1 MGKKESKINK
11 IYEDYHN
18 LVNQI
23 MINSTKFNYSNISNQ
38 NISLKIKSFNKDD
51 EIDNQIYNDNN
62 FINWKIYLLEN
73 LNSNKYD
80 DIWANNLIKIIM
92 NENFDN
98 QYQIKSEMFYE
109 EFKILTCPNKILKQ
123 IDIFYENYNKNKV
136 NENNNYENEI
146 NIINDNDINFN
157 NNIINVSKEKNIE
170 KVNKINLSNYLTG
183 SIISDSSYN
192 SSSKEDVKYIMKK
205 FKKYIE
211 IFNKHLKKQNHPFN
225 FIIKNFCIIF
235 SDYLEDKINIL
246 INLKNK
252 SEIKNIFNIIINN
265 IQLFIIDLQ
274 TSFKLFYCRTIDFK
288 YIKYENDEII
298 NLITNRIFN
307 NSKFYENM
315 YKLFG
320 LYYKNEIDLLKVKLE
335 LFKDIKPEE
344 IGVKENFCLNEQTDN
359 FIKELKLKN
368 DNKKINDCNKNESKE
383 NKEND
388 NDNNYNNN
396 ILINENKNEII
407 EEINTNE
414 IKPINDNDNKK
425 LVISSDTN
433 KFIEN
438 FILKSSHKNTFPYEN
453 CVKFLNEIK
462 EYKAPFEKLLIMS
475 GISNLIKECV
485 DEYWKDYKNLIR
497 PSLFNIDTDNII
509 GIIIYI
515 IIKSNNPN
523 LFIHCGFVENF
534 TMQSSKMSFGK
545 NCSTILGCLELI
557 NEKQSKEDFI
567 K

>member
-1 MGKKESKINK
+1 
-11 IYEDYHN
+11 
-18 LVNQI
+18 
-23 MINSTKFNYSNISNQ
+23 
-38 NISLKIKSFNKDD
+38 
-51 EIDNQIYNDNN
+51 
-62 FINWKIYLLEN
+62 
-73 LNSNKYD
+73 
-80 DIWANNLIKIIM
+80 
-92 NENFDN
+92 
-98 QYQIKSEMFYE
+98 
-109 EFKILTCPNKILKQ
+109 
-123 IDIFYENYNKNKV
+123 
-136 NENNNYENEI
+136 
-146 NIINDNDINFN
+146 
-157 NNIINVSKEKNIE
+157 
-170 KVNKINLSNYLTG
+170 
-183 SIISDSSYN
+183 
-192 SSSKEDVKYIMKK
+192 
-205 FKKYIE
+205 
-211 IFNKHLKKQNHPFN
+211 
-225 FIIKNFCIIF
+225 
-235 SDYLEDKINIL
+235 
-246 INLKNK
+246 
-252 SEIKNIFNIIINN
+252 
-265 IQLFIIDLQ
+265 
-274 TSFKLFYCRTIDFK
+274 
-288 YIKYENDEII
+288 
-298 NLITNRIFN
+298 
-307 NSKFYENM
+307 M

-320 LYYKNEIDLLKVKLE
+320 LYYKSEIDLLKNKLE
-335 LFKDIKPEE
+335 MFKEIKPEE
-344 IGVKENFCLNEQTDN
+344 IGIKEIFCLNEKTDN
-359 FIKELKLKN
+359 FIKELKFKN
-368 DNKKINDCNKNESKE
+368 DNKKINDCNKDESKE

-414 IKPINDNDNKK
+414 IKPINDNENKK

>member
-11 IYEDYHN
+11 IYDDYHN

-23 MINSTKFNYSNISNQ
+23 MINSINFNYSNISNQ

-157 NNIINVSKEKNIE
+157 NNIINVSNEKKIE

-396 ILINENKNEII
+396 IIINENKNEII

-414 IKPINDNDNKK
+414 IKPINDNENKK

-485 DEYWKDYKNLIR
+485 DEYWKDNKNLIR